1 MEDINKTLDDAIQ
14 NKEIKVIRNILTTS
28 MVQDPGFNDG
38 IFDKRLTH
46 CLLAGIPKEDIFVP
60 FEGEAINTNQSE
72 WTKDYYAEQTT
83 EFRYNFSHERLE
95 HLRKVGG
102 KLFPVERPV
111 QPPPSSSPRVQ
122 TGRTPPPP
130 PRSSPPRVRSNRGI
144 KIAGGAVGGGVVG
157 GTIAGIAGGSV
168 FFGIVT
174 GAVIAGAAV
183 AIITTIKE

>member
-14 NKEIKVIRNILTTS
+14 NKEIQVIRNILTTS

-38 IFDKRLTH
+38 VFEKRLTR
-46 CLLAGIPKEDIFVP
+46 CLLAGIPEEDIFAP

-72 WTKDYYAEQTT
+72 WTKDYYAGQRT

-95 HLRKVGG
+95 HLKKVGR
-102 KLFPVERPV
+102 KLFPVERTPGPTPTRT
-111 QPPPSSSPRVQ
+111 PPPRPSSPRVQ
-122 TGRTPPPP
+122 
-130 PRSSPPRVRSNRGI
+130 SNRGI

-168 FFGIVT
+168 LFGVVT
-174 GAVIAGAAV
+174 GAVIVGAVV
-183 AIITTIKE
+183 AIATTIKE